1 MKPPTEG
8 SILNWRWGYVIIFCK
23 FTLLVF
29 DAGITKSFGVLLHEM
44 VVRLNSNYA
53 IIGFICSLPSTLSLL
68 ASPLVSLILERVND
82 RLVAGGGAI
91 LGSTCMLICAF
102 STNVVVVGV
111 CLALTGTGFACIHLP
126 TTLIINDYF
135 PDDFVMMNT
144 LSLYGLTAGAT
155 FIPFIVER
163 SEEAYGYHGSF
174 LILAGI
180 GLHAMVCAAVIRK
193 PIMKKI
199 KINCPEA
206 KTMGLVR
213 TDREM
218 TSKLTRPKNNSA
230 LGSRGEKNHK
240 EHQSSST
247 GSDHSEMGLDDVETA
262 VLTEHLPLIT
272 EEEDDDD
279 KLAGASAG
287 TSKGNT
293 EPWYKFCCRGL
304 TFHDWLVLF
313 NMPSIFLFSYA
324 LYGWMLFLVPH
335 AESLGIISSHAVL
348 LSTLAGIGGI
358 LGRTVFII
366 LISKNVDPFLI
377 YIPVSI
383 VCILTFLLDF
393 VGSGY
398 PVRAGLAFVQG
409 ICFFTEDTMPSAVVK
424 KITFDP
430 VKFRRAYAMLFFFTG
445 LGATSAG
452 YMTGS
457 LFDLTQSY
465 TKVFM
470 VNGVLLFVVLVI
482 LTTTAVLLR
491 VQSRINTK

>member
-23 FTLLVF
+23 FTLLVYA
-29 DAGITKSFGVLLHEM
+29 AGITKSFGVLLHEM

-111 CLALTGTGFACIHLP
+111 CLALTG
-126 TTLIINDYF
+126 
-135 PDDFVMMNT
+135 
-144 LSLYGLTAGAT
+144 AT

-213 TDREM
+213 TDSEM